1 MKRVVRSVEEAP
13 RKKAKGSQI
22 LKQIAAEEKAEA
34 DRKAAIRSGALKIR
48 SGALKLRP
56 LSDEKAADRLAVNI
70 AFRAYER
77 GWAEGTGE
85 NPPRLTGNTFDRLIQ
100 KAKRDVGMSTAVAE
114 KPPRTKVGRSV
125 WDLRARMHAF
135 VALLD
140 TVLAETRPDFDPVGA
155 SFMETEKLAWEIDR
169 WLLDNWGRQS
179 RRGR

>member
-1 MKRVVRSVEEAP
+1 MSKA

-48 SGALKLRP
+48 SGVLKPRP
-56 LSDEKAADRLAVNI
+56 LSDEKAVDRLAVNI

-100 KAKRDVGMSTAVAE
+100 KAKLDVGVGTAGPTE
-114 KPPRTKVGRSV
+114 KPPRAKADRAV
-125 WDLRARMHAF
+125 WDLRARMRTF

-140 TVLAETRPDFDPVGA
+140 VVLASTSADRDPMDA
-155 SFMETEKLAWEIDR
+155 AFMETEKLAWEIDR
-169 WLLDNWGRQS
+169 WLLDNWGRQRS
-179 RRGR
+179 GRR

>member
-1 MKRVVRSVEEAP
+1 MSKA
-13 RKKAKGSQI
+13 RKKVKGSQI

-34 DRKAAIRSGALKIR
+34 DRKAAIRSGALK
-48 SGALKLRP
+48 LRP
-56 LSDEKAADRLAVNI
+56 LSDEKVIDRLAVNI

-100 KAKRDVGMSTAVAE
+100 KAKRDVGMAGPAG
-114 KPPRTKVGRSV
+114 KPPRTKAGRSV
-125 WDLRARMHAF
+125 WGLRARMNAF

-140 TVLAETRPDFDPVGA
+140 AVLAETSPDFDPLDA
-155 SFMETEKLAWEIDR
+155 TFMETEKLAWEIDR